1 MEVEDEINI
10 GSGIE
15 NEIFQGQGEGEEEKK
30 DSYKEPEDREEG
42 EEGDE
47 VSVND
52 ENDEEIQLEEEEIDD
67 VVGDEEDD
75 DPVEEVDALESDSER
90 DDSSKQS
97 NMLLASKMTDENF
110 DDDENY
116 ESEESDDEPID
127 GKITSDEKLNYIRDN
142 HIQEIVEDY
151 VEMSVLANVLRNK
164 NGDIVDM
171 KHTTTPIMTKYE
183 KTRILGLRISQ
194 LNNGARRLY
203 TPENNVID
211 NNIIAEKEL
220 EEKLLPFII
229 SRPLPNG
236 TKEHWRIQ
244 DLEIL

>member
-1 MEVEDEINI
+1 METPQY
-10 GSGIE
+10 SGE
-15 NEIFQGQGEGEEEKK
+15 KSGLGEGNEPVVGEEE
-30 DSYKEPEDREEG
+30 DVEGVEGVED
-42 EEGDE
+42 DDI
-47 VSVND
+47 V
-52 ENDEEIQLEEEEIDD
+52 DEEEDGVVDDD
-67 VVGDEEDD
+67 VVDDNILDDVVDEEDD
-75 DPVEEVDALESDSER
+75 VVEDVLESDSER
-90 DDSSKQS
+90 GDSIQANNS
-97 NMLLASKMTDENF
+97 LASKLNVESS

-116 ESEESDDEPID
+116 ESEESDDDPID
-127 GKITSDEKLNYIRDN
+127 GKLVAEEKLNYIINN
-142 HIQEIVEDY
+142 HTQEMIEDY
-151 VEMSVLANVLRNK
+151 GEISVLANVTRNK
-164 NGDIVDM
+164 NGDIIDT

-203 TPENNVID
+203 TPENRVID

-220 EEKLLPFII
+220 QEKILPFII

>member
-1 MEVEDEINI
+1 MEDELENI
-10 GSGIE
+10 GDNIE
-15 NEIFQGQGEGEEEKK
+15 NEIFQGEGEEEKK
-30 DSYKEPEDREEG
+30 DSYKDPEDGEDEE
-42 EEGDE
+42 ERDE

-52 ENDEEIQLEEEEIDD
+52 ENDEEMQLGEEDIDD
-67 VVGDEEDD
+67 VADEEDD

-90 DDSSKQS
+90 GGVSRAS
-97 NMLLASKMTDENF
+97 NMPLSEKIIDENF

-142 HIQEIVEDY
+142 HIQEIIEDY
-151 VEMSVLANVLRNK
+151 SEMTVLANVMRNK

>member
-1 MEVEDEINI
+1 MEDELENI
-10 GSGIE
+10 GDNIE
-15 NEIFQGQGEGEEEKK
+15 NQIFQGEGEEEKK
-30 DSYKEPEDREEG
+30 DSYKDPEDGEDG
-42 EEGDE
+42 EEEDE
-47 VSVND
+47 DLVND
-52 ENDEEIQLEEEEIDD
+52 ENDEEMQLGVEDIDD
-67 VVGDEEDD
+67 VADEEDD

-90 DDSSKQS
+90 GDVSRQS
-97 NMLLASKMTDENF
+97 NMPLSEKITDENF

-142 HIQEIVEDY
+142 HIQEIIEDY
-151 VEMSVLANVLRNK
+151 LEMTVLSNVLRNK